1 MRSVGNVFRHLYKS
15 FGESAEMIEILDEP
29 HEIID
34 HSTEI
39 LEVGAGKIEFKNV
52 EFAYTQ
58 GNPIFKNLQLRVKPG
73 ERIAVVGES
82 GS

>member
-1 MRSVGNVFRHLYKS
+1 MRSIGNVFRHLYKS

-34 HSTEI
+34 HSTAT
-39 LEVGAGKIEFKNV
+39 LEVDAGKIEFQDV
-52 EFAYTQ
+52 DFAYVTD
-58 GNPIFKNLQLRVKPG
+58 NPIFKDLSLRIKPG